1 MFISDIRSQTYTYVP
16 FFPAY
21 PRLRACRYIKKEA
34 VVRVAMSEKR
44 TEKEQKSISADI
56 TALKA
61 KMEEEA
67 AVHDE
72 IVEYL
77 KSAHAKLADKVT
89 PPPLS

>member
-1 MFISDIRSQTYTYVP
+1 
-16 FFPAY
+16 
-21 PRLRACRYIKKEA
+21 
-34 VVRVAMSEKR
+34 MSEKR
-44 TEKEQKSISADI
+44 TEKEQKGISADI

-77 KSAHAKLADKVT
+77 KSAHAKLADKVA
-89 PPPLS
+89 PPISLLPRPAPYSLYLFYIQHGCLS